1 MTNEKK
7 IELLEDMLELDPGTL
22 NASMDMSEIENWDS
36 MAQLSLIVLID
47 EECGKR
53 VTGDDIKKI
62 KTVQDILDLM
72 DN

>member
-1 MTNEKK
+1 MTDEKK
-7 IELLEDMLELDPGTL
+7 IELLEDMLELDPGSI
-22 NASMDMSEIENWDS
+22 NASMDIMEVENWDS

-53 VTGDDIKKI
+53 VTGDDIKNI

-72 DN
+72 EN